1 MMAAS
6 TEQQIR
12 TFEIVK
18 EEAIAA
24 SMEIV
29 FETLLEQ
36 MGPDNQNP
44 DGTPMPMKIEPW
56 PGGRW
61 YRDLGNNAGHFWGHV
76 QAIKPPTLLQICG
89 PLFLSLPAMM
99 NVQYRLTEENGL
111 TRMRF
116 VHRAMGVYLAG
127 PDPRA
132 PERQHRV
139 GLPIREN
146 PQRCGRARRALSN
159 QACYSINFF

>member
-1 MMAAS
+1 MMAVS
-6 TEQQIR
+6 TAQEIR
-12 TFEIVK
+12 SFEIVK

-36 MGPDNQNP
+36 MGPENQNP
-44 DGTPMPMKIEPW
+44 DGTPMSMKIEPW

-61 YRDLGNNAGHFWGHV
+61 YRDLGNNAGHFWGLV
-76 QAIKPPTLLQICG
+76 QAIKPPTLLEICG

-111 TRMRF
+111 TRLKF
-116 VHRAMGVYLAG
+116 VHRAMGLIPAELIDG
-127 PDPRA
+127 PRSA
-132 PERQHRV
+132 NLGWAHLLER
-139 GLPIREN
+139 IRKGAE
-146 PQRCGRARRALSN
+146 GKKSAK
-159 QACYSINFF
+159 